1 LPPSASGAIS
11 NALLPIRRSCIPELL
26 ILASKQAVA
35 GNVQHFFVKF
45 SDTAAHVGPVDNGA
59 FVQALISFWSYALAA
74 SMFVAL
80 LVWRIGAGARL
91 TGQRLLLAAF
101 ALTAC
106 WAWLSALDT
115 NQALASYA
123 ETVRNLV
130 WVSLLYSLSARGDD
144 RQHGLKLVYGA
155 VAAVLGLQL
164 VADTLTLLV
173 DSRPLLDT
181 AALLRITGAAG
192 SLVLVHN
199 LYGQAAPAS
208 RSAIRFTM
216 LGLALI
222 WTYDLNLYTV
232 AYLGGSSSALLD
244 WRGAVV
250 ALAASLFALGA
261 KQEDGL
267 RIRLSRAA
275 TFQSLSLLAICAY
288 FAVMTVLATA
298 LRGSGWDWSGGLL
311 VALLAALTVAAMVLL
326 PSSGARSWAKVKLAK
341 HLFEHRYDYRA
352 EWLRFTDTVGG
363 AGSDAPPLGERV
375 IKAFADIVDAPGG
388 LLLVT
393 DSGGAIATAATW
405 NWPGRNSPA
414 IELEAAG
421 NFWRS
426 VESAGR
432 ILELDAYRRR
442 GGHPKDLLIDVP
454 AWIAADASAWVGVPL
469 IHNDKL
475 FGLVLLAAPDDRRAL
490 DWEDFDLLRT
500 AGRQAASSL
509 AEAHGQEALSNAQRF
524 EDFNRRFAFIL
535 HDIKNLVSQLSLL
548 SRNAERHADNAEFR
562 GDMIATLKSS
572 VGKMN
577 ELLARLSPQT
587 ALRAQQCE
595 PAPLRPVLLSAIAAN
610 RRNHEVR
617 LLGDASLCA
626 VIDASGLEQAVGHL
640 VQNAVEA
647 SSDGEPVIVRVSQ
660 RGSSVLVTI
669 ADRGC
674 GMDGDFIRNR
684 LFQPFASTKAGGFGI
699 GSFEARSLIAA
710 MGGRLS
716 VDSRPGEGT
725 TFTIMLAASQA
736 STITRKSA

>member
-1 LPPSASGAIS
+1 
-11 NALLPIRRSCIPELL
+11 
-26 ILASKQAVA
+26 
-35 GNVQHFFVKF
+35 
-45 SDTAAHVGPVDNGA
+45 
-59 FVQALISFWSYALAA
+59 LISFWSYALAA

-80 LVWRIGAGARL
+80 LIWRLGSGARL
-91 TGQRLLLAAF
+91 AGHRLLLAAF
-101 ALTAC
+101 AMTAC
-106 WAWLSALDT
+106 WAWLCAIDPGH
-115 NQALASYA
+115 ALASYA
-123 ETVRNLV
+123 ETARNLV
-130 WVSLLYSLSARGDD
+130 WVSLLYSLSATGDA
-144 RQHGLKLVYGA
+144 RQHGLRLVYGA
-155 VAAVLGLQL
+155 VSAVLGLQL
-164 VADTLTLLV
+164 VADTLSLV
-173 DSRPLLDT
+173 VHSRPLIET
-181 AALLRITGAAG
+181 ATLLRITGAAG

-208 RSAIRFTM
+208 RSAIRFAM

-222 WTYDLNLYTV
+222 WTYDLNLYTI
-232 AYLGGSSSALLD
+232 AYLGAGSGSVLVD

-250 ALAASLFALGA
+250 ALAGALFALGA

-275 TFQSLSLLAICAY
+275 TFQSLSLLAICGY

-311 VALLAALTVAAMVLL
+311 VALLAMVTVAAMVLL
-326 PSSGARSWAKVKLAK
+326 PSASARSWAKVKLAK
-341 HLFEHRYDYRA
+341 HLFEHRYDYRT
-352 EWLRFTDTVGG
+352 EWLRFTETVGRVG
-363 AGSDAPPLGERV
+363 TDAPPLGERV

-393 DSGGAIATAATW
+393 DTGGTIATAASW

-421 NFWRS
+421 QFWRS
-426 VESAGR
+426 VESSGR

-442 GGHPKDLLIDVP
+442 WGHRKDLVIDVP

-469 IHNDKL
+469 IHNGKM
-475 FGLVLLAAPDDRRAL
+475 FGLVLLAAPDYRRAL

-548 SRNAERHADNAEFR
+548 SRNAERHAENEEFR
-562 GDMIATLKSS
+562 SDMIATLKSS

-577 ELLARLSPQT
+577 DLLARLSPQ
-587 ALRAQQCE
+587 AAPRVQRSE
-595 PAPLRPVLLSAIAAN
+595 PTPLRPILLSAIAAN

-626 VIDASGLEQAVGHL
+626 VVDASGLEQAVGHL

-647 SSDGEPVIVRVSQ
+647 STAGEPVIVRVAQ

-669 ADRGC
+669 ADQGC

-684 LFQPFASTKAGGFGI
+684 LFQPFASTKADGFGI

-716 VDSRPGEGT
+716 VDSRPGHGT
-725 TFTIMLAASQA
+725 TFTIMLAASPA
-736 STITRKSA
+736 SSITRKSA